1 MPRGV
6 KYGNSNVPDTMKAN
20 KPMAKKKTST
30 IKIGDKKIT
39 MKKDAL
45 RNMLKVPEDE
55 DIPVSFLNKIGKA
68 DAGDMIR
75 NIFTGKEMKV
85 SALMKKRASLAKTL
99 KSFKK

>member
-1 MPRGV
+1 MPKHTGV
-6 KYGNSNVPDTMKAN
+6 KYGNTNVPDTMKA
-20 KPMAKKKTST
+20 KPRKTST

-55 DIPVSFLNKIGKA
+55 DIPMSFLNKIGKA

-85 SALMKKRASLAKTL
+85 TALMKKRASLAKTL
-99 KSFKK
+99 KGFKKK

>member
-6 KYGNSNVPDTMKAN
+6 KYGNTNVPDTMKA
-20 KPMAKKKTST
+20 KPRKTST

-55 DIPVSFLNKIGKA
+55 DIPMSFLNKIGKA

-85 SALMKKRASLAKTL
+85 TALMKKRASLAKTL
-99 KSFKK
+99 KGFKKK

>member
-6 KYGNSNVPDTMKAN
+6 KYGNSNEP
-20 KPMAKKKTST
+20 KKTST

-55 DIPVSFLNKIGKA
+55 DIPVSFLN
-68 DAGDMIR
+68 
-75 NIFTGKEMKV
+75 T
-85 SALMKKRASLAKTL
+85 
-99 KSFKK
+99 